1 MLVETVTGA
10 SELGELV
17 KLWKNSELKVVTGT
31 VALST
36 TKVDSVTTLTV
47 SLVIGVKVTVGTM
60 GGVVTVD
67 DTSTILT
74 DLVLD
79 VTKTEEGGVE
89 IELELLESTVV
100 ISNIE
105 AFVETNGLVTKVTVD
120 VEVEN

>member
-1 MLVETVTGA
+1 M
-10 SELGELV
+10 
-17 KLWKNSELKVVTGT
+17 TGT

-47 SLVIGVKVTVGTM
+47 SLVIGVKVTVETM